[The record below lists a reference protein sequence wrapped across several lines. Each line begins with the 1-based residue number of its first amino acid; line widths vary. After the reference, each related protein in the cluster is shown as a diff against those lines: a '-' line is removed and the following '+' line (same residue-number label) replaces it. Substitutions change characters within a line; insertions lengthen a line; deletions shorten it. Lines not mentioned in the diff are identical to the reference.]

1 MSAAEAWDMVADR
14 RTANGKQHVRKSADM
29 VRRRA
34 VELAAMFGV
43 GSRYVQQARF
53 ILLNDALIAAADRR
67 QFGGSLARVAGRAG
81 RL

>member
-14 RTANGKQHVRKSADM
+14 RTANGKQHVRK
-29 VRRRA
+29 RRTWFDGA